1 MVRILGYWGPN
12 FSEILHFPRPSKA
25 TLVFKKKKKKKKEE
39 KTRRRNT
46 RPREVKDSVTDFS
59 HLRATQRDCE
69 PVDPAT

>member
-25 TLVFKKKKKKKKEE
+25 TLVFKKKKKEE

>member
-25 TLVFKKKKKKKKEE
+25 TLVFKKKKKEEE